1 MSPKNK
7 ILLIAGTV
15 GVVVVFFAVTSMK
28 HWGPARAASDYEV
41 VLRAMQKGLE
51 EPMHV
56 QCEQRQQRFAEIL
69 AELEAAGKTDI
80 YIKGA
85 KVLADC
91 QMALKQYDGAA
102 TTLAKLM
109 VLEPQKG
116 YRHGELA
123 KAYAK
128 AKKFNQAIRSA
139 HLATQLDPE
148 VWQAHQLKARVLA
161 EAGRFSDALKAYR
174 KALQYVP
181 PDKQEEI
188 EQEILRVQEKLAVAA
203 PVSDAS
209 LEDVMSKPAR
219 AGEDPR

>member
-7 ILLIAGTV
+7 ILLTVGAV
-15 GVVVVFFAVTSMK
+15 GVVVVFIATTSLK
-28 HWGPARAASDYEV
+28 YWGPARAASDYEV
-41 VLRAMQKGLE
+41 VLKAMQKGLE
-51 EPMHV
+51 DPSHA

-69 AELEAAGKTDI
+69 AELEGAGKNDV

-91 QMALKQYDGAA
+91 QMALKQYDAAAA
-102 TTLAKLM
+102 TFAKLM
-109 VLEPQKG
+109 TLEPQKG

-148 VWQAHQLKARVLA
+148 AWQAHQLKARVLA
-161 EAGRFSDALKAYR
+161 EAGRYSDALKSYR
-174 KALQYVP
+174 KALQFVP

-188 EQEILRVQEKLAVAA
+188 EQEILRVQEKLASSTSVTD
-203 PVSDAS
+203 PSS
-209 LEDVMSKPAR
+209 GDVL
-219 AGEDPR
+219 

>member
-7 ILLIAGTV
+7 ILLTVGAV
-15 GVVVVFFAVTSMK
+15 GVVVVFIATTSLK
-28 HWGPARAASDYEV
+28 YWGPARAASDYEV
-41 VLRAMQKGLE
+41 VLKAMQKGLE
-51 EPMHV
+51 DPSHA

-69 AELEAAGKTDI
+69 AELEGAGKNDV

-91 QMALKQYDGAA
+91 QMALKQYDAAAA
-102 TTLAKLM
+102 TFAKLM
-109 VLEPQKG
+109 TLEPQKG

-148 VWQAHQLKARVLA
+148 AWQAHQLKARVLA
-161 EAGRFSDALKAYR
+161 EAGRYSDALKYYR
-174 KALQYVP
+174 KALQFVP

-188 EQEILRVQEKLAVAA
+188 EQEILRVQEKLASSTSVTD
-203 PVSDAS
+203 PSS
-209 LEDVMSKPAR
+209 GDVL
-219 AGEDPR
+219 

>member
-1 MSPKNK
+1 MSPKSK
-7 ILLIAGTV
+7 ILLTVGAV
-15 GVVVVFFAVTSMK
+15 GVVLVFFVTTSMK

-41 VLRAMQKGLE
+41 VLKAMQNGLK
-51 EPMHV
+51 EPMHL
-56 QCEQRQQRFAEIL
+56 QCERRQQRFAQIL
-69 AELEAAGKTDI
+69 EELETAGKTDI

-91 QMALKQYDGAA
+91 QMALKQYDAAA
-102 TTLAKLM
+102 TTYAKLM
-109 VLEPQKG
+109 TLEPQKG

-123 KAYAK
+123 KAFAK

-148 VWQAHQLKARVLA
+148 VWQAHQLMARILA
-161 EAGRFSDALKAYR
+161 DAGRFPDALKSYR

-188 EQEILRVQEKLAVAA
+188 EQEILRVQEKLATEPESNMGSGKV
-203 PVSDAS
+203 
-209 LEDVMSKPAR
+209 L
-219 AGEDPR
+219 

>member
-7 ILLIAGTV
+7 ILLTV
-15 GVVVVFFAVTSMK
+15 GAVGAVVIFIAVTSVQ

-41 VLRAMQKGLE
+41 VMKAMQAGLAD
-51 EPMHV
+51 PAHR

-69 AELEAAGKTDI
+69 AELETAGKKDM

-91 QMALKQYDGAA
+91 QMALKQYDAA
-102 TTLAKLM
+102 VSTFTSLM
-109 VLEPQKG
+109 KLEPQKG
-116 YRHGELA
+116 YRHGDLA

-161 EAGRFSDALKAYR
+161 EAGRFSDALKSYR
-174 KALQYVP
+174 KALQFVP

-188 EQEILRVQEKLAVAA
+188 EQEILRVQDKLAVTAA
-203 PVSDAS
+203 VDADT
-209 LEDVMSKPAR
+209 LPER
-219 AGEDPR
+219 EL